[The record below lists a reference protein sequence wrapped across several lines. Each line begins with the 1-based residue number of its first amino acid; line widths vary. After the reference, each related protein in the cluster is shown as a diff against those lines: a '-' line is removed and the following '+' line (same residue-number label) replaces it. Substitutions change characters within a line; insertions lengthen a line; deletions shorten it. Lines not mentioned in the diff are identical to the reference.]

1 MAKKTKVS
9 KSPIS
14 LAIPE
19 QWKDDLERKARV
31 RAYEEDRNITCSDLI
46 REAIASYFGY
56 VDEEN
61 KKEIELK

>member
-1 MAKKTKVS
+1 MAKKTKIA

-19 QWKDDLERKARV
+19 QWKDDLDRKARE
-31 RAYEEDRNITCSDLI
+31 RAYKEDRNITCSDLI

-56 VDEEN
+56 TGEEI
-61 KKEIELK
+61 KKRIE